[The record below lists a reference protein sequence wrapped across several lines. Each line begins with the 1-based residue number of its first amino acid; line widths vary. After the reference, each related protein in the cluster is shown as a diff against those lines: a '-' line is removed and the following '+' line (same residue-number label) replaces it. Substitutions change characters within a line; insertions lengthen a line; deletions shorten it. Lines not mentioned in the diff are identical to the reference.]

1 MNIDPHGKSF
11 LAILGTVA
19 IGAFI
24 GGFAGAVSAAIN
36 GDDIFA
42 GFCSGAVAGAIISVG
57 IAMAVVLGPV
67 AGGALATGAGFV
79 GGYLGDVVSQGM
91 TKGWDKING
100 NHALVVGAVA
110 ALVTLGSFGIMSY
123 IVRSTPSLFK
133 GVTDTTLNLLS
144 RLNTSLSLNTTTA
157 FLAVTYGAVGS
168 FVNSLSN
175 LLFDDNNE
183 IVIDL
188 YAGCD

>member
-1 MNIDPHGKSF
+1 MHVDPNGKSF
-11 LAILGTVA
+11 LTILGTVA
-19 IGAFI
+19 IGALI
-24 GGFAGAVSAAIN
+24 GGVSGAIAAAIN

-67 AGGALATGAGFV
+67 AGGAFATGAGFV

-100 NHALVVGAVA
+100 NHALAVGAVT

-133 GVTDTTLNLLS
+133 GVTDTTVNLLS
-144 RLNTSLSLNTTTA
+144 RLNTSLSLNATTA

-175 LLFDDNNE
+175 LLVDDNNE
-183 IVIDL
+183 IFIDL